1 MIMIICK
8 MASHSDMET
17 AYRSVMTIRIYVH
30 NINQ

>member
-17 AYRSVMTIRIYVH
+17 AYHSVMTIHIYVH
-30 NINQ
+30 DINR